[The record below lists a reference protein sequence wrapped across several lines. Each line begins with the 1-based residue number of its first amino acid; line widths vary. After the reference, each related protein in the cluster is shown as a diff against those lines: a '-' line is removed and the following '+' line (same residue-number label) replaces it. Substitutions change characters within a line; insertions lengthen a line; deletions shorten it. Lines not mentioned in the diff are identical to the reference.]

1 MAYSP
6 IEQRYIDTIV
16 EGYFPAMPVEPAPME
31 DEFSLE
37 GVQLAAGPG
46 TRTDAPAN
54 VGRAKAPTTPE
65 QAADLMRSMP
75 LETQSQMI
83 IRRIA
88 EDQKAGITGAV
99 IPKDMTMRQNMVSGM
114 QQMLIDNTG
123 MDNARARKLSET
135 MFGGENSGIPF
146 GIGLIDITPFVIP
159 LAAQEAGISGGE
171 AMEAAAS
178 GEYGTAA
185 LKYGEGMLQ
194 SLDAVPGVAL
204 AVKGAKS
211 LVKNISKQSGEIYA
225 TAQRGP
231 FYTVNRQNPAT
242 NYGDAGERR
251 IYPGTAIENRA
262 APGRSSVYGDETGKA
277 DQEIQLR
284 LKPENNPAFSIA
296 DQISKQF
303 TGKPYQYNVEMEP
316 SSLKKQSAVGV
327 AYDVAAQKMPGYG
340 DSVFAAYKADPEYAP
355 IIEKLKIKSYD
366 DLVKKSYE
374 QLEKETIAQFNALPI
389 NMSYH
394 KGGEGNYIDSKEMLK
409 DVHLHN
415 HLYVYQGGDQHEFL
429 KNIDKATGLNSNEM
443 FRAVHDYFGHAIKGN
458 TFGPVGE
465 ETAWASHAQMY
476 SPLARIAM
484 TAETRGQNS
493 FVNYTPIN
501 ARLAEQMENV
511 RRAMLD
517 SERSGNLDKV
527 EQYKQALRDLGGQ
540 MQYAKQASVAL
551 PPEMTRIDYSGGTP
565 DYLRSVQSPQG
576 EELALEHYSKSA
588 EMSETDPGKYGTAA
602 AGREA
607 ERLSMKGAKKER
619 TFFYEAGSKP
629 EQVVVS
635 VAPYKYEAVGKGL
648 YDFDNDP
655 LDIRQLAKVK
665 NTSTIGVR
673 DEASLRNDLE
683 RIIYER
689 GFKGYVTGNKGNRVV
704 VSFDPV
710 EVKRTK

>member
-16 EGYFPAMPVEPAPME
+16 EGYFPAMPVDPAPME

-37 GVQLAAGPG
+37 GVQLAAGPSN
-46 TRTDAPAN
+46 TRTDAG
-54 VGRAKAPTTPE
+54 VRLGRGGVTKAQSQAAGGLEVPLTGLADTLAGALRGTVAQSLGLPGDVESLVRMLTGGEQALPTTEQVSEILPPVVPPGAPNATARQQTAKVAGKLGEFNPVIGAPE
-65 QAADLMRSMP
+65 A
-75 LETQSQMI
+75 I
-83 IRRIA
+83 
-88 EDQKAGITGAV
+88 K
-99 IPKDMTMRQNMVSGM
+99 
-114 QQMLIDNTG
+114 
-123 MDNARARKLSET
+123 
-135 MFGGENSGIPF
+135 
-146 GIGLIDITPFVIP
+146 IG
-159 LAAQEAGISGGE
+159 
-171 AMEAAAS
+171 
-178 GEYGTAA
+178 
-185 LKYGEGMLQ
+185 
-194 SLDAVPGVAL
+194 
-204 AVKGAKS
+204 VKGAKS
-211 LVKNISKQSGEIYA
+211 LGKTISKQSGEIYA

-231 FYTVNRQNPAT
+231 FYTVNRKNPET

-262 APGRSSVYGDETGKA
+262 APGRSSIYGDETGKA
-277 DQEIQLR
+277 DQEIQFR

-303 TGKPYQYNVEMEP
+303 TGKPYQYNVEIEP
-316 SSLKKQSAVGV
+316 SSLRKQSAVGI

-501 ARLAEQMENV
+501 AKITEQMENV

-517 SERSGNLDKV
+517 AERSGNLDKV
-527 EQYKQALRDLGGQ
+527 EQYKETLRNLGGQ
-540 MQYAKQASVAL
+540 MQYAKQTSVAL

-655 LDIRQLAKVK
+655 LDIRQIAKVK

-683 RIIYER
+683 RMIYER
-689 GFKGYVTGNKGNRVV
+689 GFKGYVTGQKGSRVV

>member
-1 MAYSP
+1 MAAIGEP
-6 IEQRYIDTIV
+6 VGEFAPLPGDIE
-16 EGYFPAMPVEPAPME
+16 A
-31 DEFSLE
+31 
-37 GVQLAAGPG
+37 GVASMKYG
-46 TRTDAPAN
+46 
-54 VGRAKAPTTPE
+54 AKV
-65 QAADLMRSMP
+65 L
-75 LETQSQMI
+75 
-83 IRRIA
+83 
-88 EDQKAGITGAV
+88 K
-99 IPKDMTMRQNMVSGM
+99 
-114 QQMLIDNTG
+114 
-123 MDNARARKLSET
+123 KLST
-135 MFGGENSGIPF
+135 
-146 GIGLIDITPFVIP
+146 
-159 LAAQEAGISGGE
+159 
-171 AMEAAAS
+171 
-178 GEYGTAA
+178 
-185 LKYGEGMLQ
+185 
-194 SLDAVPGVAL
+194 
-204 AVKGAKS
+204 
-211 LVKNISKQSGEIYA
+211 KQSGEIYA
-225 TAQRGP
+225 AAQQGP
-231 FYTVNRQNPAT
+231 FYTVNRKNPAA

-277 DQEIQLR
+277 DQEIQFR

-296 DQISKQF
+296 DQVSKQF
-303 TGKPYQYNVEMEP
+303 TGKPYEYNIEMEP
-316 SSLKKQSAVGV
+316 SSLRKQSAVGV
-327 AYDVAAQKMPGYG
+327 AYDVAAQKIPGYG

-366 DLVKKSYE
+366 DLVRKSYE

-394 KGGEGNYIDSKEMLK
+394 KGGEGNYLDSKEMLK

-429 KNIDKATGLNSNEM
+429 KNIDKGTGLNSNEM

-501 ARLAEQMENV
+501 AKLAEQMENV

-517 SERSGNLDKV
+517 SERSGNLDKI

>member
-6 IEQRYIDTIV
+6 VEQRYIDMMV
-16 EGYFPAMPVEPAPME
+16 ESYFPTTQPEPMAEEEP
-31 DEFSLE
+31 SLE
-37 GVQLAAGPG
+37 GMQLAAGPSD
-46 TRTDAPAN
+46 TRTDAG
-54 VGRAKAPTTPE
+54 VRLGRGGVTKAQSEAAGGLDVPLRGMLDMGAATAKGMAQGFAGLPGDFE
-65 QAADLMRSMP
+65 
-75 LETQSQMI
+75 MI
-83 IRRIA
+83 GRGVA
-88 EDQKAGITGAV
+88 EIFNRGGNEGKVEAFL
-99 IPKDMTMRQNMVSGM
+99 RGM
-114 QQMLIDNTG
+114 QQKTILPTTENVKEWLDKNIG
-123 MDNARARKLSET
+123 MVND
-135 MFGGENSGIPF
+135 GENPYES
-146 GIGLIDITPFVIP
+146 IGEVAAPGGYIKGTKKVI
-159 LAAQEAGISGGE
+159 A
-171 AMEAAAS
+171 
-178 GEYGTAA
+178 
-185 LKYGEGMLQ
+185 
-194 SLDAVPGVAL
+194 
-204 AVKGAKS
+204 GAKAAGTT
-211 LVKNISKQSGEIYA
+211 LGKITSKQSGEIYA

-231 FYTVNRQNPAT
+231 FYTVNRKNPEA

-251 IYPGTAIENRA
+251 IYPGTAIENRSS
-262 APGRSSVYGDETGKA
+262 PRRSSIYGDETGKA
-277 DQEIQLR
+277 DQEIQFR

-303 TGKPYQYNVEMEP
+303 TGKPYEYNIQMEP
-316 SSLKKQSAVGV
+316 SSLRKQSAVGI
-327 AYDVAAQKMPGYG
+327 AYDVAANKTPGYG

-355 IIEKLKIKSYD
+355 IIEKLNIKSYD

-394 KGGEGNYIDSKEMLK
+394 KGGEGNYLDSKEMLK

-429 KNIDKATGLNSNEM
+429 KNIDKSTGLNSNEM

-458 TFGPVGE
+458 TFGPIGE

-501 ARLAEQMENV
+501 AKITEQMENV

-517 SERSGNLDKV
+517 AERRGNVDKV

-540 MQYAKQASVAL
+540 WQYAKQASVAL
-551 PPEMTRIDYSGGTP
+551 PPEMTKIDYSGGTP
-565 DYLRSVQSPQG
+565 EYLRSVQSPQG
-576 EELALEHYSKSA
+576 EELPLEHYSKSS
-588 EMSETDPGKYGTAA
+588 EMSKTDPAKYGTAA

-619 TFFYEAGSKP
+619 TFFYEAGAKP

-655 LDIRQLAKVK
+655 LNIRQLAKVK

-710 EVKRTK
+710 EVKRAK

>member
-1 MAYSP
+1 MAYSKL
-6 IEQRYIDTIV
+6 EDAIV
-16 EGYFPAMPVEPAPME
+16 NNYLEVNYPPLEPEEP
-31 DEFSLE
+31 SLE
-37 GVQLAAGPG
+37 GMQLAAGPSS
-46 TRTDAPAN
+46 TMTDAGPSSKK
-54 VGRAKAPTTPE
+54 VPYKPQAK
-65 QAADLMRSMP
+65 
-75 LETQSQMI
+75 
-83 IRRIA
+83 
-88 EDQKAGITGAV
+88 EDQLTNPIIALSDMLAGFARTGTAQGIGV
-99 IPKDMTMRQNMVSGM
+99 GGDI
-114 QQMLIDNTG
+114 QQLKNGVTAIFNRPEDQSWVDAFVKGVEQKTSMAT
-123 MDNARARKLSET
+123 SEQVKKEG
-135 MFGGENSGIPF
+135 FRIPF
-146 GIGLIDITPFVIP
+146 TDINVKLPPAIPPGAKYEKDRQYMAAIGEPVGEFAP
-159 LAAQEAGISGGE
+159 LPTAIEAGVAG
-171 AMEAAAS
+171 
-178 GEYGTAA
+178 
-185 LKYGEGMLQ
+185 LKYG
-194 SLDAVPGVAL
+194 
-204 AVKGAKS
+204 AKT
-211 LVKNISKQSGEIYA
+211 LGKITSKSSGEIYA
-225 TAQRGP
+225 TAKQGP
-231 FYTVNRQNPAT
+231 FYTVNKRNPET
-242 NYGDAGERR
+242 YYGDAGGRR
-251 IYPGTAIENRA
+251 IYPGTAIENRSA
-262 APGRSSVYGDETGKA
+262 TGRSSVYGDETGKA
-277 DQEIQLR
+277 DQEIQFR

-296 DQISKQF
+296 DQIAKKS
-303 TGKPYQYNVEMEP
+303 TGKPYEYNIQMEP
-316 SSLKKQSAVGV
+316 SSLRKQSAVGI
-327 AYDVAAQKMPGYG
+327 AYDVAANKTAGYG
-340 DSVFAAYKADPEYAP
+340 DSVFSAYKADPEYAP
-355 IIEKLKIKSYD
+355 IIKKLKIKSYD

-394 KGGEGNYIDSKEMLK
+394 KGGEGNYLDSKEMLK

-429 KNIDKATGLNSNEM
+429 KNIDKGTGLNSNEM

-458 TFGPVGE
+458 TFGPAGE

-501 ARLAEQMENV
+501 AKLAEQMENV

-517 SERSGNLDKV
+517 SERSGNLDKA

-551 PPEMTRIDYSGGTP
+551 PPEMTKIDYSGGTP
-565 DYLRSVQSPQG
+565 EYLRSVQSPRG
-576 EELALEHYSKSA
+576 EELPLEHYSKLS

-619 TFFYEAGSKP
+619 TFFYEAGAKP
-629 EQVVVS
+629 EEVVVS

-655 LDIRQLAKVK
+655 LNIRQLAKVK

-710 EVKRTK
+710 EVKRAK

>member
-6 IEQRYIDTIV
+6 TEQRYIDMMV
-16 EGYFPAMPVEPAPME
+16 ESYFPTMQPEPMAEEEP
-31 DEFSLE
+31 SLE
-37 GVQLAAGPG
+37 GMQLAAGPSD
-46 TRTDAPAN
+46 TRTDAG
-54 VGRAKAPTTPE
+54 VRLGRGGVTKAQSE
-65 QAADLMRSMP
+65 AAGGLDVP
-75 LETQSQMI
+75 LRGMLDMGAATVKGMAQGFAGLPGDFEMI
-83 IRRIA
+83 GRGVA
-88 EDQKAGITGAV
+88 EIFNRGGNEGKVEAFL
-99 IPKDMTMRQNMVSGM
+99 RGM
-114 QQMLIDNTG
+114 QQKTILPTTENVKEWLDKNIG
-123 MDNARARKLSET
+123 MVND
-135 MFGGENSGIPF
+135 GENPYES
-146 GIGLIDITPFVIP
+146 IGEVVSPGGYIKGTKKVI
-159 LAAQEAGISGGE
+159 A
-171 AMEAAAS
+171 
-178 GEYGTAA
+178 
-185 LKYGEGMLQ
+185 
-194 SLDAVPGVAL
+194 
-204 AVKGAKS
+204 GAKAAGTT
-211 LVKNISKQSGEIYA
+211 LGKITSKQSGEIYA

-231 FYTVNRQNPAT
+231 FYTVNRKNPEA

-251 IYPGTAIENRA
+251 IYPGTAIENRS
-262 APGRSSVYGDETGKA
+262 APGRSSIYGDETGKA
-277 DQEIQLR
+277 DQEIQFR

-303 TGKPYQYNVEMEP
+303 VGKPYEYNIQMEP
-316 SSLKKQSAVGV
+316 SSLRKQSAVGI
-327 AYDVAAQKMPGYG
+327 AYDVAANKTPGYG

-355 IIEKLKIKSYD
+355 IIEKLNIKSYD

-394 KGGEGNYIDSKEMLK
+394 KGGEGNYLDSKEMLK

-429 KNIDKATGLNSNEM
+429 KNIDKSTGLNSNEM

-458 TFGPVGE
+458 TFGPIGE

-501 ARLAEQMENV
+501 AKITEQMENV

-517 SERSGNLDKV
+517 AERRGNVDKV

-540 MQYAKQASVAL
+540 WQYAKQASVAL
-551 PPEMTRIDYSGGTP
+551 PPEMTKIDYSGGTP
-565 DYLRSVQSPQG
+565 EYLRSVQSPQG
-576 EELALEHYSKSA
+576 EELPLEHYSKSS
-588 EMSETDPGKYGTAA
+588 EMSETDPAKYGTAA

-619 TFFYEAGSKP
+619 TFFYEAGAKP

-655 LDIRQLAKVK
+655 LNIRQLAKVK

-710 EVKRTK
+710 EVKRAK

>member
-1 MAYSP
+1 MAYSKL
-6 IEQRYIDTIV
+6 EDAIV
-16 EGYFPAMPVEPAPME
+16 NNYLDVNYSPLELEEP
-31 DEFSLE
+31 SLE
-37 GVQLAAGPG
+37 GMQLAAGPSS
-46 TRTDAPAN
+46 TMTDAGPRF
-54 VGRAKAPTTPE
+54 GRAGVTKQQSAAAGGMEKPLTGL
-65 QAADLMRSMP
+65 ADLFAGFARGATAQTLGLGGD
-75 LETQSQMI
+75 LEQLYNGFASVFN
-83 IRRIA
+83 RP
-88 EDQKAGITGAV
+88 EDQSRIDAFIKGTEQKTKMATTEQIKNEGFRVPGTDINVPALPPTIPAGATDQKSRQFTAAVGEKAGEFAP
-99 IPKDMTMRQNMVSGM
+99 IPSAIDLGVSG
-114 QQMLIDNTG
+114 
-123 MDNARARKLSET
+123 
-135 MFGGENSGIPF
+135 
-146 GIGLIDITPFVIP
+146 
-159 LAAQEAGISGGE
+159 
-171 AMEAAAS
+171 
-178 GEYGTAA
+178 
-185 LKYGEGMLQ
+185 LKYGAKGLQ
-194 SLDAVPGVAL
+194 KL
-204 AVKGAKS
+204 AT
-211 LVKNISKQSGEIYA
+211 KQSGEIYA

-231 FYTVNRQNPAT
+231 FYTVNRQNTEA
-242 NYGDAGERR
+242 NYGDAGEGR
-251 IYPGTAIENRA
+251 IYPGTAIENRS
-262 APGRSSVYGDETGKA
+262 APGRSSIYGDETGKA
-277 DQEIQLR
+277 DQELQFR
-284 LKPENNPAFSIA
+284 LKPENNKAFSIA

-303 TGKPYQYNVEMEP
+303 TGNPYEYNIQMEP
-316 SSLKKQSAVGV
+316 SSLRKQSAVGI
-327 AYDVAAQKMPGYG
+327 AYDVAAQKTPGYG
-340 DSVFAAYKADPEYAP
+340 NAVFAAYKADPEYGP

-394 KGGEGNYIDSKEMLK
+394 KGGEGNYLDSKEMLK

-429 KNIDKATGLNSNEM
+429 KNIDKGTGLNSNEM

-465 ETAWASHAQMY
+465 EIAWASHAQMY

-501 ARLAEQMENV
+501 AKIIEQMENV

-517 SERSGNLDKV
+517 SERNGNLDKV

-540 MQYAKQASVAL
+540 WQYAKQASVAL

-565 DYLRSVQSPQG
+565 EYLRAVQSPQG
-576 EELALEHYSKSA
+576 EELALEHYSKSP
-588 EMSETDPGKYGTAA
+588 EMSATDPGKYGTAA

-619 TFFYEAGSKP
+619 TFFYEAGAKP

-655 LDIRQLAKVK
+655 LDIRQIAKVK

-673 DEASLRNDLE
+673 NEASLRNDLE
-683 RIIYER
+683 RMIYER
-689 GFKGYVTGNKGNRVV
+689 GFKGYVTGTKGNRVV

>member
-1 MAYSP
+1 MAYSKL
-6 IEQRYIDTIV
+6 EDAIV
-16 EGYFPAMPVEPAPME
+16 NSYLDVNYPPLEPEEP
-31 DEFSLE
+31 SLE
-37 GVQLAAGPG
+37 GMQLAAGPSS
-46 TRTDAPAN
+46 TMTDAGVRLGRAGVTKQQSEAAGGLEKPLGAMLDMGAATVKGVGQSFVGLGGDFEMIGRGVAEIFNRGAGEDKIQAFMRGIQQKTILPKTDEIKKWLDAN
-54 VGRAKAPTTPE
+54 VGMVNEGKNPYESIGEIVAP
-65 QAADLMRSMP
+65 
-75 LETQSQMI
+75 
-83 IRRIA
+83 
-88 EDQKAGITGAV
+88 
-99 IPKDMTMRQNMVSGM
+99 
-114 QQMLIDNTG
+114 
-123 MDNARARKLSET
+123 
-135 MFGGENSGIPF
+135 GG
-146 GIGLIDITPFVIP
+146 
-159 LAAQEAGISGGE
+159 
-171 AMEAAAS
+171 
-178 GEYGTAA
+178 Y
-185 LKYGEGMLQ
+185 
-194 SLDAVPGVAL
+194 
-204 AVKGAKS
+204 VKGAKKV
-211 LVKNISKQSGEIYA
+211 LEGATAAGTALGKITSKSSGEIYA
-225 TAQRGP
+225 TAKQGP
-231 FYTVNRQNPAT
+231 FYTVNKRNPET
-242 NYGDAGERR
+242 YYGDAGGRR
-251 IYPGTAIENRA
+251 IYPGTAIENRSA
-262 APGRSSVYGDETGKA
+262 TGRSSVYGDETGKA
-277 DQEIQLR
+277 DQEIQFR

-296 DQISKQF
+296 DQIAKKS
-303 TGKPYQYNVEMEP
+303 TGKPYEYNIQMEP
-316 SSLKKQSAVGV
+316 SSLRKQSAVGI
-327 AYDVAAQKMPGYG
+327 AYDVAANKTAGYG

-394 KGGEGNYIDSKEMLK
+394 KGGEGNYLDSKEMLK

-429 KNIDKATGLNSNEM
+429 KNIDKGTGLNSNEM

-501 ARLAEQMENV
+501 AKLAEQMENV